1 MSKCGMRNAECG
13 RPAQERDRRARFT
26 PGRMR
31 APDSSQR
38 FGASSSLGFIWRKP
52 LSRCAACC
60 CGFLLAVAPAL
71 AQTTVPQPSPM
82 PDGPRSY
89 AAAREAV
96 HQGNQALRAGK
107 PADAL
112 DAYARAQSIEPDAPE
127 IAFSQGLA
135 HYQLGDYGAARA
147 AFEKA
152 AVAPDRQLADDAMYS
167 LGTAY
172 HAEALA
178 QVAEP
183 QVAMER
189 LENAVQ
195 RYQSVLADA
204 PDHAAAHDALRK
216 AAVLRR
222 QIREQMQQQQQPQP
236 QNPSTD
242 QQEEQSDQREQQS
255 DSQQQD
261 QQQAPQEQEPS
272 DSQEQGQEQQ
282 ESPSEPSEQP
292 SQDKPTDQPSAADQ
306 QEESSQRAD
315 AQDDASES
323 EEASQTSAKEDER
336 ASREQAERRL
346 REMMQALRDRQ
357 KQRREPP
364 RRVPLA
370 PVDKDW

>member
-1 MSKCGMRNAECG
+1 MRDE
-13 RPAQERDRRARFT
+13 
-26 PGRMR
+26 
-31 APDSSQR
+31 
-38 FGASSSLGFIWRKP
+38 
-52 LSRCAACC
+52 
-60 CGFLLAVAPAL
+60 
-71 AQTTVPQPSPM
+71 
-82 PDGPRSY
+82 PRSY
-89 AAAREAV
+89 SAAREAV
-96 HQGNQALRAGK
+96 RAGNAALREGK
-107 PADAL
+107 PAEAL
-112 DAYARAQSIEPDAPE
+112 EAYARAEAIEPDAPE

-135 HYQLGDYGAARA
+135 HYHAGNYGAARA
-147 AFEKA
+147 AFERA
-152 AVAPDRQLADDAMYS
+152 AMAPDRQLADDAMYS

-222 QIREQMQQQQQPQP
+222 QIHEQMQQQQQQQQ
-236 QNPSTD
+236 QNPSD
-242 QQEEQSDQREQQS
+242 EQQEEQSDQRQQQS
-255 DSQQQD
+255 ESQPQD
-261 QQQAPQEQEPS
+261 QQQDSQEKQPS
-272 DSQEQGQEQQ
+272 DSEEQGHEREESSAESSEQQ
-282 ESPSEPSEQP
+282 T
-292 SQDKPTDQPSAADQ
+292 QDQSTDQPSAADQ
-306 QEESSQRAD
+306 QEEQSQRAD
-315 AQDDASES
+315 EQDDVSKS
-323 EEASQTSAKEDER
+323 EEAGEASAKEDER

-364 RRVPLA
+364 RRVPIA